1 MSLTFGDSLSFQF
14 SIRTNTT
21 GTLASH
27 EHPMQFVELRLG
39 HSSHLISR
47 SSRQIL
53 QQSPSTP
60 LGESLFPFILRDLEH
75 PPFLP
80 NYHVLHFLSSFS
92 IPVAACDIIYQEISS
107 FALRLTADNVDLNFH
122 IVVDVD
128 AIEMIWVDLDPFLVE
143 EYSPP
148 AMNGAPASAIERL
161 QRQKFDGLREE
172 EEEGDCSVC
181 CEALRGEEEVSR
193 IPCGHVYHKCCIL
206 KWLQI
211 SNSCP
216 LCRTKLEQ

>member
-1 MSLTFGDSLSFQF
+1 MSLTFGDSLSFQCSF
-14 SIRTNTT
+14 RTNST

-27 EHPMQFVELRLG
+27 EQPMQFVELRLG

-53 QQSPSTP
+53 QQTPSTP
-60 LGESLFPFILRDLEH
+60 MGDALFPFILRDLLD
-75 PPFLP
+75 PPFLSKS
-80 NYHVLHFLSSFS
+80 HVLRFMSSFS
-92 IPVAACDIIYQEISS
+92 IPIAVCNIIFAEISS
-107 FALRLTADNVDLNFH
+107 FALHLAAGDVDLDFH

-128 AIEMIWVDLDPFLVE
+128 AIEMIWVDLDPFLIE

-148 AMNGAPASAIERL
+148 AMNRAPASAIERL
-161 QRQKFDGLREE
+161 QREEFDGLREE

-181 CEALRGEEEVSR
+181 CEALKGEEEVSR

-206 KWLQI
+206 KWVQM